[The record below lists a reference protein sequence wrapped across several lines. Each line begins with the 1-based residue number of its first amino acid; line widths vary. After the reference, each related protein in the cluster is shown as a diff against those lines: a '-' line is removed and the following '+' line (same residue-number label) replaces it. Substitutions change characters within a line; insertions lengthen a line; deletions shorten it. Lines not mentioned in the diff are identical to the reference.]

1 MYLFASLTPSTKK
14 YHRNT
19 AMKRIFTSPILSLL
33 ALAAS
38 AEVITK
44 TYEAE
49 FASLNP
55 GMPAAFQVGQGVDIS
70 LSFDDSALTTDF
82 SYELSDFS
90 FVVEEAGFDFS
101 SSANSKLSR
110 DLLSGDYS
118 LSVAGNGSE
127 FGGKTLLSINMDFVS
142 ASEGAVDFADCDLSS
157 FYMTFYDPS
166 SSTIT
171 AGSAIQMAG
180 ASLPPM
186 LYGVDFE
193 LKLEGNLGSVDLDK
207 LNYLCDFVFNFDSDI
222 EGGELVLTFIDDNS
236 FSFSDTTYMLSD
248 DGFIYIYVPI
258 PEPATYAAILGALA
272 LGLSLSLRRGKW
284 R

>member
-1 MYLFASLTPSTKK
+1 MKKLF
-14 YHRNT
+14 
-19 AMKRIFTSPILSLL
+19 ISPILSLL

-38 AEVITK
+38 AEIITK

-70 LSFDDSALTTDF
+70 LSFDDSALTSDF

-90 FVVEEAGFDFS
+90 FVVEDAGFDFS

-110 DLLSGDYS
+110 DIFSGNYS
-118 LSVAGNGSE
+118 LSVSGNGFE
-127 FGGKTLLSINMDFVS
+127 FGGKTLLSINMDFVN
-142 ASEGAVDFADCDLSS
+142 ASSDSSDFIDYDLGS

-166 SSTIT
+166 SSTVT
-171 AGSAIQMAG
+171 AGSVLYFAD

-186 LYGVDFE
+186 LYDSDFE
-193 LKLEGNLGSVDLDK
+193 LKLEGDTESLDLDK

-258 PEPATYAAILGALA
+258 PEPATYAAILGALSLA
-272 LGLSLSLRRGKW
+272 LALRLRRGT
-284 R
+284 RG